1 MKQIEI
7 NRKYKGGF
15 SLFEGYK
22 TIELI
27 PEPKN
32 NQDNLLWLW
41 CYDANMMPL
50 NFAKINKDYQK
61 KIVLELLNRN
71 SLKSVLITVVIDG
84 FVIAK
89 NGRPVKMYKYKE
101 KNNAC

>member
-7 NRKYKGGF
+7 NKKYKGGF
-15 SLFEGYK
+15 SLFEGYE
-22 TIELI
+22 TVELI

-50 NFAKINKDYQK
+50 SFARISKDYQK
-61 KIVLELLNRN
+61 KIILELLSRN
-71 SLKSVLITVVIDG
+71 SLESVLITVVIDG
-84 FVIAK
+84 FVVAK
-89 NGRPVKMYKYKE
+89 NGRLVKIHKYEE
-101 KNNAC
+101 KN